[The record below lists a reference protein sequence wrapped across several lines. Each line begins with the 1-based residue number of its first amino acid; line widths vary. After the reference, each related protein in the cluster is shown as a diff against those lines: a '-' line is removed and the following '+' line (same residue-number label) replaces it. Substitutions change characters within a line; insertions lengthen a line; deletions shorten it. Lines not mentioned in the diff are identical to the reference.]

1 VQSDRKAGER
11 EARIAPAAEPRPVSL
26 WLWLLGFLAYASI
39 SIGALLVGGEPS
51 VLKAALYGALNA
63 FPELA
68 AGPLALAWLDRRLR
82 RQGIVWPAI
91 AGVAILFVS
100 WCVVASR
107 FAALLTAGRPLL
119 EVPRGMGVAVL
130 IWRGAMALLVFAVLA
145 ALAAARLRASQ
156 AQAAALRAER
166 AERLRASAE
175 LSALRSHLNPH
186 FVLNVLHSLIGLT
199 TREPE
204 RAADCLERLGAIL
217 RYGLALHAE
226 GRDLVTLGEELAM
239 TKQYLEI
246 ERMRLGDRLRVEWRV
261 EDAALQARVPPFSL
275 QPLVENAIRH
285 AVAPR
290 AGGGRLRI
298 AIERDETGVRFSV
311 EDDGAP
317 AGSPLGEGGLGHHLL
332 TDRLHWLFGDRA
344 RFSTRALEPAG
355 FRAAVAI
362 EHPEPPEHPEDAED
376 DE

>member
-1 VQSDRKAGER
+1 MEFDRETPT
-11 EARIAPAAEPRPVSL
+11 APTPEPRPVSA

-51 VLKAALYGALNA
+51 VWKATFYGALNA

-68 AGPLALAWLDRRLR
+68 AGPLTLRWLDRRLR
-82 RQGIVWPAI
+82 RPGPIGPAI
-91 AGVAILFVS
+91 TGVAFLFVA

-107 FAALLTAGRPLL
+107 FAALVTAGRPLL

-130 IWRGAMALLVFAVLA
+130 MWRGAMALLVFAVLA

-175 LSALRSHLNPH
+175 LSALRSHLSPH

-226 GRDLVTLGEELAM
+226 GRDLVTLGEELEM
-239 TKQYLEI
+239 TKQYLDI
-246 ERMRLGDRLRVEWRV
+246 ERMRLGDRLRVEWQV
-261 EDAALQARVPPFSL
+261 EDAALSARVPPFSL

-298 AIERDETGVRFSV
+298 AIERDLTGVRFSV

-317 AGSPLGEGGLGHHLL
+317 TGSPLGEGGLGHHLL
-332 TDRLHWLFGDRA
+332 AERLHWLFGDRA

-362 EHPEPPEHPEDAED
+362 AHSEHPEDIED

>member
-1 VQSDRKAGER
+1 VRFDRGEVER
-11 EARIAPAAEPRPVSL
+11 EVQTAPVAAPRPVPAR
-26 WLWLLGFLAYASI
+26 LWLLGFLAYASI
-39 SIGALLVGGEPS
+39 TVGALLVGGEPS
-51 VLKAALYGALNA
+51 VLKAAIAGALNA
-63 FPELA
+63 FPELV
-68 AGPLALAWLDRRLR
+68 AGPLTLRWLDRRLG
-82 RQGIVWPAI
+82 RQGPAWPAV
-91 AGVAILFVS
+91 AGAAFFFVS
-100 WCVVASR
+100 WCVVASH
-107 FAALLTAGRPLL
+107 FAAVLTSGRPAL
-119 EVPRGMGVAVL
+119 EVPRGMGIAVL

-145 ALAAARLRASQ
+145 ALAAARLRAGE

-186 FVLNVLHSLIGLT
+186 FVLNVLHSLVGLT

-204 RAADCLERLGAIL
+204 RAAECLEQLGAIL

-226 GRDLVTLGEELAM
+226 GRDLVTLGEELEM
-239 TKQYLEI
+239 TKRYLEI

-261 EDAALQARVPPFSL
+261 EEEALAALVPPFSL

-290 AGGGRLRI
+290 ASGGSLRI
-298 AIERDETGVRFSV
+298 EIARGEGGVRFAV

-317 AGSPLGEGGLGHHLL
+317 AGSLPGEGGLGHHLL
-332 TDRLHWLFGDRA
+332 ADRLRWLFRDRA
-344 RFSTRALEPAG
+344 RLSTRTLEPAG
-355 FRAAVAI
+355 FRAEVAI
-362 EHPEPPEHPEDAED
+362 ARSEAAED